1 MAKFGWCKSEKIFLN
16 WLRSAMRRVWV
27 KHPVRLQMLQ
37 DARFK
42 APSATGRMIFQ
53 VRCAHCGKVFKMDDV
68 EVNHKEQ
75 VGKDLTFDTFGD
87 YCYKLLVVSPEEL
100 EILCKVCHGI
110 VTYSERSGMS
120 MRDSAIEK
128 KVIKFK
134 SKTAEQQKA
143 GLAKLGIVPAKTITL
158 RCEQARV
165 YLRTIM

>member
-1 MAKFGWCKSEKIFLN
+1 MAKFGWCKTEKVFLN

-42 APSATGRMIFQ
+42 APSPSGRMIFQ
-53 VRCAHCGKVFKMDDV
+53 VRCAHCNKVHKMDDV

-75 VGKDLTFDTFGD
+75 VGKDLSFDNFGE
-87 YCYKLLVVSPEEL
+87 YCYNLLVVSPEDL
-100 EILCKVCHGI
+100 EILCKPCHSI

-120 MRDSAIEK
+120 MRDAAIEK

-134 SKTAEQQKA
+134 SKTADQQKA
-143 GLAKLGIVPAKTITL
+143 GLTKLGIVPAKTITL
-158 RCEQARV
+158 RCNQARE